1 MVSEFC
7 ARRLAP
13 VLPGDVVQ
21 TLQRYMVELLAR
33 EEYPPYRGAG
43 LNLTALA
50 QTLSLDR
57 VLLQSQKAQLSSVFD
72 AIARAVAEGRLRTGL
87 PARGST
93 RPGKVSRK
101 YPHSQC
107 RAQKFRRDP
116 VDSQVGSHAL
126 WSSFPNPCFP
136 IGTNRTV
143 SAPL

>member
-93 RPGKVSRK
+93 LDSISARIALSGTAVSRFL
-101 YPHSQC
+101 YIETISLIIDTAL
-107 RAQKFRRDP
+107 RAR
-116 VDSQVGSHAL
+116 VAL
-126 WSSFPNPCFP
+126 W
-136 IGTNRTV
+136 
-143 SAPL
+143 